1 MEEQFNL
8 DAYFGNKS
16 TIGLRDQLYQ
26 PIFLK
31 THLDIVY
38 TDIINWE
45 REKFLNID
53 FGIQNLEG
61 DYKKT
66 AISFMDY
73 IWLKI
78 VSQLRNYGF
87 SYSDI
92 YLVRNKMAKKLRF
105 KQLFDDMKLNAAHY
119 ESTYD
124 HSKLA
129 QIGEMARAGSLQS
142 TSYITYLEL
151 LVLQTIT
158 QKWELKLLFFKDF
171 PQEVFPFTK
180 EVIETIESRE
190 ESEATNFYLHQ
201 DHFSFSFYKLFIP
214 FLSKGKEAF
223 DIRSIS
229 ILTNNEQQLIK
240 QIRRN
245 YKNIKAITVR
255 FSDNEMTHIE
265 ITKKEKR
272 VAIESRMMEYIKKG
286 DYVDINIKTVDGR
299 IVHFENT
306 KKYKL

>member
-8 DAYFGNKS
+8 DAYFGTKS
-16 TIGLRDQLYQ
+16 IIGLREQLYQ

-38 TDIINWE
+38 SDIINWE
-45 REKFLNID
+45 REKLLDID
-53 FGIQNLEG
+53 FGIQDLEG
-61 DYKKT
+61 EYKKT
-66 AISFMDY
+66 AISFIDY

-78 VSQLRNYGF
+78 VSQLRSYGF

-92 YLVRNKMAKKLRF
+92 LLVRGKMAKKLRF
-105 KQLFDDMKLNAAHY
+105 KQLNDDMKLNAAHY
-119 ESTYD
+119 EHTYD

-129 QIGEMARAGSLQS
+129 QIGKMARSGSLQS

-158 QKWELKLLFFKDF
+158 EKLELKLLFFKGF
-171 PQEVFPFTK
+171 PQEVFPLAK
-180 EVIETIESRE
+180 EVIETIDSRG

-240 QIRRN
+240 KIRRN
-245 YKNIKAITVR
+245 YKDIKTITVR
-255 FSDNEMTHIE
+255 FSDNGMTHIE
-265 ITKKEKR
+265 ITKAEKR
-272 VAIESRMMEYIKKG
+272 VSIESRLMEYIKKG
-286 DYVDINIKTVDGR
+286 DYADINIKTVDGR